1 MLFSAAVDSVL
12 VVDGDYHL
20 VAEWSLADEFAR
32 AQNPKGREQLDIHL
46 DCHELPAEPKP
57 SGVIVKGRRHM
68 LPPGKIVGDGLLVV
82 ANAAAKIPHLG
93 NELTFATGVL
103 SGPVL
108 GNK

>member
-46 DCHELPAEPKP
+46 DCHELMDRENSEVAHIQGLREK
-57 SGVIVKGRRHM
+57 VKAITGQYPQDAIRERF
-68 LPPGKIVGDGLLVV
+68 
-82 ANAAAKIPHLG
+82 A
-93 NELTFATGVL
+93 ELTGKKPRQK
-103 SGPVL
+103 SKG
-108 GNK
+108 KQ